1 MDELVNR
8 FVARAGLDRVIA
20 EHSTG
25 VIRSLPPKVSESGG
39 ATHGATREPGQ
50 FT

>member
-8 FVARAGLDRVIA
+8 LVARTGISRMIA
-20 EHSTG
+20 EQSTG
-25 VIRSLPPKVSESGG
+25 VIHSLPPLVRELGG
-39 ATHGATREPGQ
+39 ATHGAAREPGQ

>member
-8 FVARAGLDRVIA
+8 LVARAGIDRAIA
-20 EHSTG
+20 EHFTV
-25 VIRSLPPKVSESGG
+25 VIHSLPPLVREFGG
-39 ATHGATREPGQ
+39 ATRGATREPGQ

>member
-8 FVARAGLDRVIA
+8 IVAPMGIDRAIA

-25 VIRSLPPKVSESGG
+25 VIHSLPPQVREFGG
-39 ATHGATREPGQ
+39 VARGATREPGQ

>member
-1 MDELVNR
+1 MDELINR
-8 FVARAGLDRVIA
+8 LIARLGIGRAIA
-20 EHSTG
+20 EQSTG
-25 VIRSLPPKVSESGG
+25 VIHNLPPSVSEFGG

>member
-1 MDELVNR
+1 MDELVSR
-8 FVARAGLDRVIA
+8 FVARAGLDRA

-25 VIRSLPPKVSESGG
+25 VIHSLPPNVSESGG

>member
-8 FVARAGLDRVIA
+8 IVAHEGTDRAIA

-25 VIRSLPPKVSESGG
+25 VIYSLPPLVRAFGG
-39 ATHGATREPGQ
+39 AMRGATREPGQ